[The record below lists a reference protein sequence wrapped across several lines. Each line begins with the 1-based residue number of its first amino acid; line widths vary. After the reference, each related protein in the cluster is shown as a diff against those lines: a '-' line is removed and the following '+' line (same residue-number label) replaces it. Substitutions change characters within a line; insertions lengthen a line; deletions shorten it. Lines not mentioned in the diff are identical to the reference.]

1 MVQLHRRAA
10 RHGARGQDQGRGRGG
25 AAAAEEEEVTNL
37 ELLSKRL
44 LKPKSFISASLPH
57 LFITMPMI
65 TLPIF

>member
-37 ELLSKRL
+37 ELLS
-44 LKPKSFISASLPH
+44 
-57 LFITMPMI
+57 
-65 TLPIF
+65 